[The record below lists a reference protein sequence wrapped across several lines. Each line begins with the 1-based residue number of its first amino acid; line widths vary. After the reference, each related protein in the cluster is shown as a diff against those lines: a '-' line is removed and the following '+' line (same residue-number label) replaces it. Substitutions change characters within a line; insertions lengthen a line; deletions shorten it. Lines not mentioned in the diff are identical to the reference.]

1 MARVRSGRHYSLLRL
16 APARVRDVQVESV
29 EDHRSRHGLALL
41 QRAEEGV
48 ESMRRRDFLRGATLA
63 VTAGAL
69 SPAVGDGAD
78 APPETKR
85 IRLVKIPSIC
95 RSPQYIAEDLLK
107 AEGFSEVEYVD
118 KQGGGASIKALA
130 TGEADITLNYVGPTI
145 LGVDAGYP
153 LVFLGG
159 VHVGCFEVFGTND
172 VRSIRDLKGKTVA
185 VVELGGSEYVFLA
198 SMAAYVG
205 LDPRKDIRFITRPR
219 AEAMQLLAEG
229 KIDGYLGF
237 PPDPQE
243 LRAKK
248 IGHVVVNSATDRP
261 WSQYFCCMLTGNRE
275 FVRKHPAATKR
286 AVRAILKGAE
296 VCAAEP
302 ERVARFIVDKH
313 YATNY
318 EYSLQTL
325 REIRYSRWR
334 DYHPED
340 TIRFYSLRLHEV
352 GMIKSTPQKILAQGT
367 DWRFLDELKKELKP

>member
-1 MARVRSGRHYSLLRL
+1 
-16 APARVRDVQVESV
+16 
-29 EDHRSRHGLALL
+29 
-41 QRAEEGV
+41 
-48 ESMRRRDFLRGATLA
+48 MRRRDLLRGATLA

-69 SPAVGDGAD
+69 SPGGGEGAEP
-78 APPETKR
+78 PPETKR

-107 AEGFSEVEYVD
+107 AEGFSDVEYVD
-118 KQGGGASIKALA
+118 RQGGGASIKALA

-219 AEAMQLLAEG
+219 REAMELLAEG
-229 KIDGYLGF
+229 KIDGYLGY

-243 LRAKK
+243 LRARKV
-248 IGHVVVNSATDRP
+248 GHVVVNSAIDRP
-261 WSQYFCCMLTGNRE
+261 WSQYFCCLLTGNRE
-275 FVRKHPAATKR
+275 FVRKNPVATKR
-286 AVRAILKGAE
+286 AMRAILKGAE
-296 VCAAEP
+296 ICSAEP
-302 ERVARFIVDKH
+302 ERVARFIVDRD

-318 EYSLQTL
+318 AYSLQTL
-325 REIRYSRWR
+325 KEIRYSRWR

-340 TIRFYSLRLHEV
+340 TIRFYALRLHEV
-352 GMIKSTPQKILAQGT
+352 GMMKSTPQKILAQGT
-367 DWRFLDELKKELKP
+367 DWRFLDELKKELKG

>member
-1 MARVRSGRHYSLLRL
+1 
-16 APARVRDVQVESV
+16 
-29 EDHRSRHGLALL
+29 
-41 QRAEEGV
+41 
-48 ESMRRRDFLRGATLA
+48 MRRRDFLRGATFA

-78 APPETKR
+78 VPAETKR

-95 RSPQYIAEDLLK
+95 RSPQYIAEDLLR

-118 KQGGGASIKALA
+118 KPGGGASINALA
-130 TGEADITLNYVGPTI
+130 TGEADITMNYVGPTI
-145 LGVDAGYP
+145 LGIDAGAP

-185 VVELGGSEYVFLA
+185 VVELGGSEYVFLS

-219 AEAMQLLAEG
+219 HEAMELLAEG
-229 KIDGYLGF
+229 KIDGYLGY

-243 LRAKK
+243 LRARKV
-248 IGHVVVNSATDRP
+248 GHVVVNSAIDRP
-261 WSQYFCCMLTGNRE
+261 WSQYFCCLLTANRE
-275 FVRKHPAATKR
+275 FVRKHPVATKR
-286 AVRAILKGAE
+286 AMRAILKSAE
-296 VCAAEP
+296 ICAAEP
-302 ERVARFIVDKH
+302 ERVARFIVDKGF
-313 YATNY
+313 APNY

-325 REIRYSRWR
+325 KEIRYSRWR

-340 TIRFYSLRLHEV
+340 TIRFYALRLHEV

-367 DWRFLDELKKELKP
+367 DWRFLNELKKELKG